1 MTGRSEFLYERFL
14 KKFSF
19 GPTECQD
26 RLFREVAEFVT
37 CDDADILVVNGYA
50 FYSIC
55 DIICKKLLC
64 DFLGTLYD

>member
-37 CDDADILVVNGYA
+37 CDDADILVVNGYR
-50 FYSIC
+50 
-55 DIICKKLLC
+55 
-64 DFLGTLYD
+64 